1 MEVDRIAETA
11 MQMLEKNDRLTAE
24 VVEEGRQRAQAQMR
38 ALQHQINPHFLN
50 NVLQS
55 MKALAV
61 CGDTEAISKMATLL
75 GRLLAYSVYDPY
87 DMVPL
92 ASEFE
97 YTETYIA
104 LQNVRFQN
112 KILCTVDL
120 PEEAKRFMV
129 PKLIIQPLAENAIEH
144 GFLPS
149 EGGHIALSADLDEKD
164 LYIAVTNTGR
174 AIEPGQVEKLNRM
187 LHEKKAET
195 QSASIGM
202 LNVLARLQSS
212 FGGGADLR
220 VMSRDGMNTSIVLT
234 LPYTK
239 EE

>member
-1 MEVDRIAETA
+1 M
-11 MQMLEKNDRLTAE
+11 
-24 VVEEGRQRAQAQMR
+24 
-38 ALQHQINPHFLN
+38 
-50 NVLQS
+50 
-55 MKALAV
+55 
-61 CGDTEAISKMATLL
+61 
-75 GRLLAYSVYDPY
+75 
-87 DMVPL
+87 
-92 ASEFE
+92 
-97 YTETYIA
+97 
-104 LQNVRFQN
+104 
-112 KILCTVDL
+112 
-120 PEEAKRFMV
+120 
-129 PKLIIQPLAENAIEH
+129 
-144 GFLPS
+144 PS